1 MRQHNGRARRRR
13 APALLRACGLVAL
26 LVCTVPAA
34 QAQSGGLMP
43 AALDC
48 GGPLEGAVWRRWDE
62 RGLAYVQRE
71 LIAEWLVK
79 EGDT

>member
-1 MRQHNGRARRRR
+1 MRQHNGRARRPLAR
-13 APALLRACGLVAL
+13 ALLGAGGLVVL
-26 LVCTVPAA
+26 LACTVPAA

-62 RGLAYVQRE
+62 GGLAYVQRE
-71 LIAEWLVK
+71 LIAERLVK